1 MREWF
6 TVGAKLLGIYFLY
19 WALTAFFQTISF
31 LFPLS
36 SRGTWASTEPLNTV
50 IAVDS
55 ILTFCFKI
63 AFALVLLFKTNWLA
77 DKLSFVGDMPISAG
91 ASQRTNLQIGLVLIG
106 IFIFVS
112 HIGQLIRVLLFL
124 RKENEVYGPIAATQ
138 PQGLSWS
145 KDLIVPCI
153 TISLSLILI
162 FGARQLAQWL
172 DRPPQTKADS

>member
-91 ASQRTNLQIGLVLIG
+91 ASQRTNLQIG
-106 IFIFVS
+106 
-112 HIGQLIRVLLFL
+112 
-124 RKENEVYGPIAATQ
+124 
-138 PQGLSWS
+138 
-145 KDLIVPCI
+145 
-153 TISLSLILI
+153 
-162 FGARQLAQWL
+162 
-172 DRPPQTKADS
+172 